1 MVWVLELGSFNSG
14 CPDWIGTWSLAV
26 IYPPL
31 APPEGGGPD
40 LGTGMKV
47 GRSGDDLST
56 GFTLSLGGRGE
67 ITVVILIHLI
77 PGRTRWECEMNPGC
91 SR

>member
-1 MVWVLELGSFNSG
+1 MEVR
-14 CPDWIGTWSLAV
+14 
-26 IYPPL
+26 
-31 APPEGGGPD
+31 
-40 LGTGMKV
+40 
-47 GRSGDDLST
+47 RSGDDLST

-77 PGRTRWECEMNPGC
+77 LGRTRWECEMNPGG